1 MSELKVELWNWGW
14 GQRWASRKQSVLLHI
29 NRDVFV
35 WFVVQ
40 VKYKE
45 ACKKETSSSLFH
57 LMPETPEM
65 QFAKQMSEIQSV
77 VRLCSLSSHTD
88 IFHSPVHF
96 NVLLFLFIDLC
107 LFLFEGKVQ
116 TGQRGSSQHFV
127 LTAARN
133 SGDSVC

>member
-1 MSELKVELWNWGW
+1 MKL
-14 GQRWASRKQSVLLHI
+14 RKAKCLLHI

-57 LMPETPEM
+57 LLPETPEM

-77 VRLCSLSSHTD
+77 VRLR
-88 IFHSPVHF
+88 
-96 NVLLFLFIDLC
+96 FLI
-107 LFLFEGKVQ
+107 
-116 TGQRGSSQHFV
+116 TH
-127 LTAARN
+127 
-133 SGDSVC
+133 